1 MIAYAISEPSLL
13 KSEIDLYLSH
23 LKERCDIFLYRD
35 KSNPNYKQSAKYIL
49 QKSKEHGIDRVFLHS
64 DIDTAYTLGVDGIH
78 LTSSQFEDI
87 KVAKDKGLFTVISTH
102 SIDEIKKAQNLGADM
117 VTLSPIFA
125 SPNKGKPLGLEYLKE
140 AIKVSDIPIIALG
153 GIVTQDNIKSVI
165 FSGAKGFAS
174 IRYFI
179 PK

>member
-23 LKERCDIFLYRD
+23 LKDRCDIFLYRD
-35 KSNPNYKQSAKYIL
+35 KFNPNYKIDAKYIL
-49 QKSKEHGIDRVFLHS
+49 QKSKEYGIDRVFLHS
-64 DIDTAYTLGVDGIH
+64 DIDTAYNLKADGIH

-87 KVAKDKGLFTVISTH
+87 KVAKAKGLFTVISTH

-140 AIKVSDIPIIALG
+140 ATKVANIPIIALG
-153 GIVTQDNIKSVI
+153 GIISQDNIKSVI
-165 FSGAKGFAS
+165 SSGADGFAS

-179 PK
+179 PE